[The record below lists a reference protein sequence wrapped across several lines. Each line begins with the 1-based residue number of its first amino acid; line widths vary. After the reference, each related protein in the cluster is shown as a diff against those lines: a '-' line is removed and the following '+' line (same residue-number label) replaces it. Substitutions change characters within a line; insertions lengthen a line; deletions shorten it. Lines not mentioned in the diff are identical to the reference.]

1 MVLRY
6 PATCCGLAMVLV
18 GRAGDR
24 QDAQAGRM
32 VGQVDSATIVER
44 PVDPLHMVGPALQ
57 PVMVELSC

>member
-1 MVLRY
+1 MVLHH
-6 PATCCGLAMVLV
+6 PATCCGLGMVLV
-18 GRAGDR
+18 GRCHGG

-32 VGQVDSATIVER
+32 VRQADSATIVER